1 MDKFFAMLLRF
12 ALFYP
17 LPFFLVII
25 VIGFIT

>member
-17 LPFFLVII
+17 LPFFLV
-25 VIGFIT
+25 VIAVCALT